1 MMEEAM
7 SRTLI
12 STVSAAVLVL
22 LAGAPAQAQDVNVD
36 FDKTAKFNSFST
48 YQLTP
53 GTLPDGVSPLMVQR
67 AAAAID
73 AEVTAIGLTKVDKDP
88 DLIVVFHGATR
99 EDKQLTT
106 WGTGGGYY
114 GRAGWGSTTTQTTV
128 STIVRGGLMIDIID
142 ARAKKLI
149 FRGTATDTMSDNPQ
163 KNEKKIN
170 KAVEKIFNKYP
181 GNENNK

>member
-1 MMEEAM
+1 M
-7 SRTLI
+7 SRTLKL
-12 STVSAAVLVL
+12 TVGAAVLVL
-22 LAGAPAQAQDVNVD
+22 LAGAPAWAQNVNVD
-36 FDKTAKFNSFST
+36 FDKAATFTGFNT
-48 YQLTP
+48 YQLSR

-73 AEVTAIGLTKVDKDP
+73 AEVTAIGMTKVDKDP
-88 DLIVVFHGATR
+88 DIVVVFHAATK

-114 GRAGWGSTTTQTTV
+114 GRPGWGAGMGTTQTSV
-128 STIVRGGLMIDIID
+128 DTIIRGTLVIDIID

-149 FRGTATDTMSDNPQ
+149 FRGQATDTVSDNPQ

-181 GNENNK
+181 GNEKNT

>member
-1 MMEEAM
+1 M
-7 SRTLI
+7 SRMQQLAV
-12 STVSAAVLVL
+12 STALLAVLT
-22 LAGAPAQAQDVNVD
+22 GAPSWAQDVNVD
-36 FDKTAKFNSFST
+36 FDKTATFTGFNT
-48 YQLTP
+48 YQLSR
-53 GTLPDGVSPLMVQR
+53 GTLPDGASPLMVQR
-67 AAAAID
+67 AEAAID

-88 DLIVVFHGATR
+88 DIIVVYHGATR

-128 STIVRGGLMIDIID
+128 NTIIRGGLMIDIID
-142 ARAKKLI
+142 AKAKKLI

-170 KAVEKIFNKYP
+170 KAVQKIFNKYP
-181 GNENNK
+181 GNENNQ

>member
-1 MMEEAM
+1 M
-7 SRTLI
+7 SRILKLA
-12 STVSAAVLVL
+12 VSAAVLVL
-22 LAGAPAQAQDVNVD
+22 LAGAPAWAQNVNVD
-36 FDKTAKFNSFST
+36 FDKTATFTGFTT
-48 YQLTP
+48 YQLSR

-73 AEVTAIGLTKVDKDP
+73 AEVTAIGLVKVDKDP
-88 DLIVVFHGATR
+88 EIVVVFHAATQ

-114 GRAGWGSTTTQTTV
+114 GRPGWGGGMGTTQTTV
-128 STIVRGGLMIDIID
+128 SSVTRGTLMIDIID
-142 ARAKKLI
+142 AKAKKLI

-170 KAVEKIFNKYP
+170 KAVEKIFNRYP
-181 GNENNK
+181 GNEKNQ